1 MQSTAAKLSAL
12 IAVTDWGYGAGYAR
26 AWPYRYGTYGVG
38 SGAPSTY
45 TEASNYTE
53 GAMILDLLDTPTNKL
68 VFRGTGT
75 AVIGGPESNALTAD
89 ALGRSRSREVAFNS
103 SARRAYIEPMV
114 GLRTTWTLCK
124 NLLPRSG
131 AMPAA
136 LGWWPTR
143 TWTATS
149 RPGSPGSSTE
159 TPTSTRS
166 LVAMSRYRWCDERE
180 INYDKRPPTTYD

>member
-1 MQSTAAKLSAL
+1 MICGVRLNFNENTSPCNPPPPNSPPSLPSPIGATAL
-12 IAVTDWGYGAGYAR
+12 VAR
-26 AWPYRYGTYGVG
+26 AWPYRYGTYGVE

-53 GAMILDLLDTPTNKL
+53 GTMILDLLDTPTNKL

-89 ALGRSRSREVAFNS
+89 ALGRSRSVEVAFNR
-103 SARRAYIEPMV
+103 SAGRAYIEPMI

-136 LGWWPTR
+136 LGCGR
-143 TWTATS
+143 RERGL
-149 RPGSPGSSTE
+149 RPRGRDRLAVLQKHLPRRADGQA
-159 TPTSTRS
+159 R
-166 LVAMSRYRWCDERE
+166 RDE
-180 INYDKRPPTTYD
+180 PA

>member
-53 GAMILDLLDTPTNKL
+53 GTMILDLLDTPTNKL

-75 AVIGGPESNALTAD
+75 AVIGGPESNVDKIRDAVKKRVAAL
-89 ALGRSRSREVAFNS
+89 S
-103 SARRAYIEPMV
+103 SAATRGVPRHRACRFATFPREFFPS
-114 GLRTTWTLCK
+114 GFQRNPFLRGGEHADRTPVARNDCK
-124 NLLPRSG
+124 PCG
-131 AMPAA
+131 
-136 LGWWPTR
+136 
-143 TWTATS
+143 
-149 RPGSPGSSTE
+149 
-159 TPTSTRS
+159 
-166 LVAMSRYRWCDERE
+166 RYRRSVLYSCGFAGFTEER
-180 INYDKRPPTTYD
+180 P